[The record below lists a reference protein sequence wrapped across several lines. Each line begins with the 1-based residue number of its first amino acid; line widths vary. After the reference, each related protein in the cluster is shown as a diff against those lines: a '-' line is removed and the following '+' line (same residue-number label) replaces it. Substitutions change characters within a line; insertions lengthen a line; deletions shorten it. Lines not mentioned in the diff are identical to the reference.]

1 MQNKKKSILLPLF
14 CAYLGHIIWGLGN
27 IFTKIALEDASGEV
41 VLAHR
46 FLLATVLMI
55 GWMLIRKRRFP
66 LRGKSIGAAALLVA
80 MQVAYYIFET
90 YGIEYTNASVSGVVL
105 SVVPVVAMII
115 AMIFLKEYPTR
126 RQAFFCFFPI
136 VGVIILTLS
145 ASKAGAIQKPIGIL
159 FLILTCVFSSVYKN
173 ANRKASQSFDSFER
187 SLLVISASA
196 AVFTLWAGLKG
207 DLTGEGFI
215 QPLKQ
220 PSYLLSVLV
229 LGLLCSLAANLLV
242 NFAVSRM
249 PVVKL
254 SSFGAVSTLVT
265 ILSGVL
271 AGEPMTFW
279 IALGAV
285 LILWGVYQ
293 VTKPTDS
300 EKKKTEEKE
309 HV

>member
-1 MQNKKKSILLPLF
+1 MTQSKKASLFLPLF

-27 IFTKIALEDASGEV
+27 IFTKIALENATGEV

-55 GWMLIRKRRFP
+55 GWMLIKKRRFP
-66 LRGKSIGAAALLVA
+66 LRGRSFGAALLLVS
-80 MQVAYYIFET
+80 MQVLYYVFET

-105 SVVPVVAMII
+105 AVVPVVAMILAI
-115 AMIFLKEYPTR
+115 FFLKEYPTR

-136 VGVIILTLS
+136 AGVIILTMS
-145 ASKAGAIQKPIGIL
+145 ASAEGAIKKPVGIL
-159 FLILTCVFSSVYKN
+159 FLILCCSCSAIYKN
-173 ANRKASQSFDSFER
+173 ANRKASESFDSFER
-187 SLLVISASA
+187 SFLVISASA
-196 AVFTLWAGLKG
+196 VVFTLWAALKG
-207 DLTGEGFI
+207 DLTAEGFAA
-215 QPLKQ
+215 PLKT

-229 LGLLCSLAANLLV
+229 LGVLCSLAANLLV

-249 PVVKL
+249 QVVKL
-254 SSFGAVSTLVT
+254 SSFGALSTLVT

-271 AGEPMTFW
+271 DGEPMTVW

-293 VTKPTDS
+293 VTKPT
-300 EKKKTEEKE
+300 EKKNTEEE
-309 HV
+309 NV